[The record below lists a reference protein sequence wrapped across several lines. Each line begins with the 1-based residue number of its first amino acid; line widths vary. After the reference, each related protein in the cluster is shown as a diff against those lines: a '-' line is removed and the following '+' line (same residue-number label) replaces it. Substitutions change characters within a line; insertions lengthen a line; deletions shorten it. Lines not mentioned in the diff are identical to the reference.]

1 MMRMLGSRIAGFSAG
16 KVGGTMP
23 SVFRWAIAV
32 TNTRLRTAR
41 HRREFTLG
49 VVTLWT
55 DSFRIPR
62 NHACDWDARKRLTRV
77 EG

>member
-32 TNTRLRTAR
+32 TNTRLRIAR
-41 HRREFTLG
+41 HRRQFASG
-49 VVTLWT
+49 
-55 DSFRIPR
+55 S
-62 NHACDWDARKRLTRV
+62 
-77 EG
+77 